1 LDDLAQVFLGIR
13 LSKRCIWESNS
24 CRLLPEPHNKTVVI
38 FRQIRRF
45 AVVFP
50 HGIDDFPANAHA
62 AAFDAVVIAQNIFQ
76 QRITRGALATE
87 PIITGK
93 GIGATV

>member
-13 LSKRCIWESNS
+13 LSKRCLWGANS
-24 CRLLPEPHNKTVVI
+24 CHLLPEPHNKTVVV
-38 FRQIRRF
+38 FLQDGFF
-45 AVVFP
+45 AVVLA
-50 HGIDDFPANAHA
+50 HRVDDFPANAHA
-62 AAFDAVVIAQNIFQ
+62 AVFDVVVIAQNIFQ
-76 QRITRGALATE
+76 QWITRGALAAE